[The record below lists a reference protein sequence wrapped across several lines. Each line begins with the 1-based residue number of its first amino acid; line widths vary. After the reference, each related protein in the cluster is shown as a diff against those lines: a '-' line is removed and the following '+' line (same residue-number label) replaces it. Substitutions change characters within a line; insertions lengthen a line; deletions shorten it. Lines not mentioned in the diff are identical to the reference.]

1 MVGSVGNRKIVGRR
15 RGVKEEMLEKGG
27 GGGVGNPK
35 RRRRGACECM
45 DTLGILFMHVKE
57 TAESTH
63 IHTLRCSCVCV
74 SEKLKFMTLSSQP
87 FE

>member
-1 MVGSVGNRKIVGRR
+1 MGRR
-15 RGVKEEMLEKGG
+15 RRVKEEMLEKGG

-57 TAESTH
+57 TLNLHIYTH
-63 IHTLRCSCVCV
+63 SAVPVCV
-74 SEKLKFMTLSSQP
+74 SVRN
-87 FE
+87 